1 MKIITNYERL
11 KERLRDPV
19 LAIGNFDGVHLGHQT
34 ILKSTVKEANRIK
47 GIPIA
52 LTFHPHPL
60 RVLTPEKCPP
70 LITSFQKKAEL
81 IKNCGIEILINIV
94 FTKQFSKMRAR
105 AFAEDV
111 IYKEIGAKEVFVGN
125 NFTFGRG
132 KEGDSKA
139 LLELGN
145 EFGFKVNI
153 VKSFRIEQKIVSSS
167 NIRKLITK
175 GKVKEGKVLL
185 GRYHSIRGKV
195 IYSAKRGMRLGF
207 PTANL
212 QILGFLIPSVGVY
225 AAKINLY
232 NKTHNGVSY
241 IGFNPTFQRD
251 ILLVEAHIFDF
262 HERIYGESIEISFIE
277 RIRGEEF
284 FETEK
289 ELVNQI
295 SKDIEAAKT
304 ILGIET

>member
-1 MKIITNYERL
+1 MKIITNYEKL
-11 KERLRDPV
+11 KERVREPV

-34 ILKSTVKEANRIK
+34 ILKSTVKEANKIK

-52 LTFHPHPL
+52 LTFQPHPL

-81 IKNCGIEILINIV
+81 IKNCGIEILISVN

-105 AFAEDV
+105 SFAKDV
-111 IYKEIGAKEVFVGN
+111 ICKEIGTKEVFVGK

-132 KEGDSKA
+132 KEGDSKT
-139 LLELGN
+139 LFELGK

-153 VKSFRIEQKIVSSS
+153 VRSFRIGQKIVSSS

-175 GKVKEGKVLL
+175 GKVEDGKVFL

-195 IYSAKRGMRLGF
+195 IYGAKRGMRLGF
-207 PTANL
+207 PTANIQL
-212 QILGFLIPSVGVY
+212 SGFLIPSVGVY
-225 AAKINLY
+225 AAKIKLY
-232 NKTHNGVSY
+232 NKTYNGVSY
-241 IGFNPTFQRD
+241 IGFNPTFHRD
-251 ILLVEAHIFDF
+251 TLLIEAHLFDF
-262 HERIYGESIEISFIE
+262 HEIIYGESIEISFIA

-284 FETEK
+284 FETKK

-295 SKDIEAAKT
+295 SKDIEVAKN
-304 ILGIET
+304 ILGRET